1 MPKFDRKNK
10 NNKGRKN
17 TNALIPDS
25 VVRRALQEKGKTL
38 TPEMV
43 DTLAKCAT
51 SYFETVLSTYKDLI
65 ERDAEIVKEALAVLE
80 AMAKNPDLT
89 EEQRKYI
96 IDKTVEI
103 EQSHGMRVEQIEK
116 VVRFISKVCAVV
128 FIVIAILATGGIAAF
143 IILLIFYLNSDDK
156 KTK

>member
-1 MPKFDRKNK
+1 MSKFNKKDK
-10 NNKGRKN
+10 NNKESKN
-17 TNALIPDS
+17 TNVLIPDS

-65 ERDAEIVKEALAVLE
+65 ERDTEIAKEALEVLE
-80 AMAKNPDLT
+80 NMAQSPNLT

-96 IDKTVEI
+96 GNKVTEI
-103 EQSHGMRVEQIEK
+103 TQSHGMRMERMAEK
-116 VVRFISKVCAVV
+116 VQKLSQMFAYVLI
-128 FIVIAILATGGIAAF
+128 IIAILATGGLVA
-143 IILLIFYLNSDDK
+143 LLMLHSDSDEK
-156 KTK
+156 KLK

>member
-1 MPKFDRKNK
+1 MSKFNRENK

-51 SYFETVLSTYKDLI
+51 SYFETTLSTYKDLI
-65 ERDAEIVKEALAVLE
+65 ERDAEVAKEALAVLE

-103 EQSHGMRVEQIEK
+103 EQSHGTRVEQIEK
-116 VVRFISKVCAVV
+116 GVRFISKVCAVV

-156 KTK
+156 KPK

>member
-1 MPKFDRKNK
+1 MSKFNRKNK

-51 SYFETVLSTYKDLI
+51 SYFETTLSTYKDLI
-65 ERDAEIVKEALAVLE
+65 ERDAEVAKEALAVLE

-103 EQSHGMRVEQIEK
+103 EQSHGTRVEQIDK
-116 VVRFISKVCAVV
+116 GVRFISKVCAVV
-128 FIVIAILATGGIAAF
+128 FIVIAILATSGIAAF

-156 KTK
+156 KPK